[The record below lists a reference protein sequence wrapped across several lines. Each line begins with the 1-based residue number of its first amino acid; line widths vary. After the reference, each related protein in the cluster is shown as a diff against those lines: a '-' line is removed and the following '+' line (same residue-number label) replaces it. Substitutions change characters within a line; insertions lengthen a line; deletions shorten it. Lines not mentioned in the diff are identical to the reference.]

1 MYRSTAKRAKQV
13 GTWAVAALAAVG
25 SGVLVAHLSAHAT
38 ASRPAVSPA
47 INVGASS
54 ATLSSLASSSES
66 SRAITV
72 AAPLGVVSPSTVV
85 SVTSRSLTVRSRSG
99 VTSTYGLTPSTV
111 VLSGRQHTTIARVR
125 VGDTVFVVP
134 AASGTSTAGTIGILP
149 SSGGHEREVGSDA
162 TNDGALSG
170 DL

>member
-54 ATLSSLASSSES
+54 ATLSSLASSSENE
-66 SRAITV
+66 R
-72 AAPLGVVSPSTVV
+72 
-85 SVTSRSLTVRSRSG
+85 
-99 VTSTYGLTPSTV
+99 
-111 VLSGRQHTTIARVR
+111 
-125 VGDTVFVVP
+125 
-134 AASGTSTAGTIGILP
+134 P
-149 SSGGHEREVGSDA
+149 SSIRGQRKARS
-162 TNDGALSG
+162 TR
-170 DL
+170 